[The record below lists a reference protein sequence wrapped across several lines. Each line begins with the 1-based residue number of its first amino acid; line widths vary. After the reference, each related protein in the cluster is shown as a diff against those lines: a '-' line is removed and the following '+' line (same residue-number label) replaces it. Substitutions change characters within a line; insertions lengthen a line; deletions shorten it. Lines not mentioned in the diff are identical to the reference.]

1 MVWIHSTKAF
11 DSSVM
16 RLLLFIC
23 VAVFLFPSGSEGAET
38 SGDSDKIIRIG
49 VAGAHSGDLA
59 SLGIPSLRAVRIATK
74 MQNRKGGIF
83 GRKIEITDQ
92 DDRCKP
98 SNAAEVAK
106 KLLSD
111 NISMIM
117 GHTCSGATKAALDI
131 YKGSKVVVISS
142 SSTNPDLTQSG
153 NYPGF
158 FRTISPDD
166 AQAKLQTDFLLKVLK
181 LAKIA
186 LVHDNDDYGR
196 GQAAFAKTFLEK
208 SGNANIVLYEE
219 IAAGAGDY
227 SQIADKI
234 RASGA
239 QAVIYGGYYPEASK
253 IILQMRIKKMKTVF
267 MGGDGVMNDS
277 FLKSVRSNTEGLY
290 TTGPRDM
297 SGNEMA
303 DEAIRMHKKIYGDPP
318 GQFYLNAYAGT
329 LALFNAIRKSGS
341 MDYDSVI
348 RFLRLSYISTPIGAI
363 SFDKKGDVRGYG
375 FSLFKIADGK
385 YVEIEMK

>member
-1 MVWIHSTKAF
+1 MVWIHSTKSF

-16 RLLLFIC
+16 RVLLFIC

-38 SGDSDKIIRIG
+38 SEDSDKMIRIG

-59 SLGIPSLRAVRIATK
+59 SLGIPSLRAVRIAAK
-74 MQNRKGGIF
+74 MQNGKGGIF
-83 GRKIEITDQ
+83 GRKIEIIDQ
-92 DDRCKP
+92 DDQCKLP
-98 SNAAEVAK
+98 KAAEAAK

-111 NISMIM
+111 NISMIV
-117 GHTCSGATKAALDI
+117 GHTCSSATKAALDI
-131 YKGSKVVVISS
+131 YKDSKVVVISS
-142 SSTNPDLTQSG
+142 SSTNPALTQSG
-153 NYPGF
+153 RYPGF

-166 AQAKLQTDFLLKVLK
+166 AQARLQVDFLLKVLK
-181 LAKIA
+181 FAKIA
-186 LVHDNDDYGR
+186 VVHDNDDYGR
-196 GQAAFAKTFLEK
+196 GQAAFAKEFLAE
-208 SGNANIVLYEE
+208 SGNTKVVLSEE
-219 IAAGAGDY
+219 IVAGAADY
-227 SQIADKI
+227 SGIADKI
-234 RASGA
+234 RESGA

-267 MGGDGVMNDS
+267 MGGDGVMNKS
-277 FLKSVRSNTEGLY
+277 FLKSVRSNAEGLY

-297 SGNEMA
+297 SGNKMA
-303 DEAIRMHKKIYGDPP
+303 AEVIDMHKKVHGDPP

-363 SFDKKGDVRGYG
+363 SFDRKGDVRGYG

-385 YVEIEMK
+385 YVEVEVK